1 MFGGGLGSEGGK
13 VRRGG
18 GEKYHNERGERKS
31 KRGMIEGKFKWGEE
45 EEDRLKGST
54 RGIITPTKAMGKSHI
69 L

>member
-1 MFGGGLGSEGGK
+1 M
-13 VRRGG
+13 RGG

-54 RGIITPTKAMGKSHI
+54 REIITPTKAMGKSHI